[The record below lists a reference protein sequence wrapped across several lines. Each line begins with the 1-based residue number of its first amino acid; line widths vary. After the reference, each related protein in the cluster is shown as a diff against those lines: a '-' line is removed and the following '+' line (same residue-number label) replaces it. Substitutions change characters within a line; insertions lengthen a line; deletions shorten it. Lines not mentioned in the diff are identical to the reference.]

1 MYFVHH
7 AFMYNT
13 PTPAHHFPFS
23 CYIIQSFG
31 FIFPYPE
38 TDNRHTPYENMHT
51 NLQTRK
57 SFTYYSYIVRFLAFA
72 YGIKFNIKC
81 LPKRFMFYD
90 RDKVFGGKT
99 CFSFSVFSSFLLLI
113 SFIFPCFY
121 FLFAVKLK
129 WLIDEMGISFGVF
142 YFSLLPIFQTVLQRL
157 IEEVIRFVLI
167 QFSPYTFQFL
177 EMMTA
182 LIFPRILLYGL
193 SIL

>member
-1 MYFVHH
+1 MH
-7 AFMYNT
+7 APCIICTLCIMHSCIT
-13 PTPAHHFPFS
+13 PDTRTPFSIS

-90 RDKVFGGKT
+90 RDKVFGENLFQFF
-99 CFSFSVFSSFLLLI
+99 FSRSF
-113 SFIFPCFY
+113 FIFSM
-121 FLFAVKLK
+121 FLF
-129 WLIDEMGISFGVF
+129 S
-142 YFSLLPIFQTVLQRL
+142 
-157 IEEVIRFVLI
+157 
-167 QFSPYTFQFL
+167 
-177 EMMTA
+177 
-182 LIFPRILLYGL
+182 YG
-193 SIL
+193 